1 MVSAGELYNSDDA
14 VPYRRLRYAYCQIGM
29 SYCIWGIVGTAFSS
43 ICTIF
48 VEDMDGGQATMATAF
63 KYRMIDRIVTR
74 FADIK
79 LKGWS

>member
-1 MVSAGELYNSDDA
+1 VVSAGELCNLDDA
-14 VPYRRLRYAYCQIGM
+14 VPCRRLRYACCQI